1 MARYSYTALGADQAL
16 QEGVIEEIDKE
27 AVARR
32 LRLKGLK
39 PVEIKPFKER
49 KKLGLT
55 FSFDTFQRNKLTKK
69 DIAFFTKQIGLLLNA
84 GLSLDKALRVMK
96 QHSRKPAFISFT
108 ADLERK
114 LKEGKSFS
122 QALADH
128 PIFSSMYINMA
139 RAGEEG
145 GILPAMLAKVA
156 DYQATFQ
163 ELKQY
168 IISASIYP
176 LFLLTVGIVAV
187 IVLIVG
193 ILPKFEMLFEG
204 MGTQLPVHVQFLI
217 QTSKLIGNH
226 FILFILLLVSGPAG
240 LVYYLRTSE
249 GKSMYDRLA
258 MKVPLLSGFIRDLE
272 TTRIFRTLEVLVN
285 NGVHLATALKIS
297 SGVAGNEQYRDALIR
312 ATEALKEG
320 KQIGQR
326 LKNEGLLPELATDLL
341 AIGEESGK
349 VGSVCGQVAD
359 HYEQELRV
367 RIKRVIAL
375 IEPLFILII
384 AVVAGYIVM
393 SMLSVI
399 LSINDIAV

>member
-1 MARYSYTALGADQAL
+1 V
-16 QEGVIEEIDKE
+16 GVI
-27 AVARR
+27 
-32 LRLKGLK
+32 
-39 PVEIKPFKER
+39 
-49 KKLGLT
+49 
-55 FSFDTFQRNKLTKK
+55 
-69 DIAFFTKQIGLLLNA
+69 
-84 GLSLDKALRVMK
+84 
-96 QHSRKPAFISFT
+96 
-108 ADLERK
+108 
-114 LKEGKSFS
+114 
-122 QALADH
+122 
-128 PIFSSMYINMA
+128 
-139 RAGEEG
+139 
-145 GILPAMLAKVA
+145 
-156 DYQATFQ
+156 
-163 ELKQY
+163 
-168 IISASIYP
+168 
-176 LFLLTVGIVAV
+176 AV

-193 ILPKFEMLFEG
+193 ILPKFEMLFDG
-204 MGTQLPVHVQFLI
+204 MGTQLPIHVQFLI

-226 FILFILLLVSGPAG
+226 FIIFILLLVSGPAG
-240 LVYYLRTSE
+240 LIYYLRTDE
-249 GKSMYDRLA
+249 GKRQYDRVA

-297 SGVAGNEQYRDALIR
+297 SGVAGNQQYRDALNR

-326 LKNEGLLPELATDLL
+326 LKKEGLLPELATDLL

-367 RIKRVIAL
+367 RIKRIISL

>member
-1 MARYSYTALGADQAL
+1 
-16 QEGVIEEIDKE
+16 
-27 AVARR
+27 
-32 LRLKGLK
+32 
-39 PVEIKPFKER
+39 
-49 KKLGLT
+49 
-55 FSFDTFQRNKLTKK
+55 
-69 DIAFFTKQIGLLLNA
+69 
-84 GLSLDKALRVMK
+84 MK
-96 QHSRKPAFISFT
+96 QHSQKPAFISFT

-163 ELKQY
+163 ELKQF

-176 LFLLTVGIVAV
+176 LFLLTVGVIAV

-204 MGTQLPVHVQFLI
+204 MGTQLPIHVQFLI

-226 FILFILLLVSGPAG
+226 FIIFILLLASGPAG
-240 LVYYLRTSE
+240 LVYYLRTDE
-249 GKSMYDRLA
+249 GKRQYDRVA

-297 SGVAGNEQYRDALIR
+297 SGVAGNQQYRDALNR

-326 LKNEGLLPELATDLL
+326 LKNEGLLPDLATDLL

-367 RIKRVIAL
+367 RIKRIISL

-384 AVVAGYIVM
+384 AIVAGYIVM

>member
-27 AVARR
+27 SAARR

-49 KKLGLT
+49 EKIGFT
-55 FSFDTFQRNKLTKK
+55 FSFDRFQRNKLTKK
-69 DIAFFTKQIGLLLNA
+69 DIEFFTKQIGLLLNA

-96 QHSRKPAFISFT
+96 KHSQKPAFINFT

-122 QALADH
+122 QALSDH

-187 IVLIVG
+187 VVLIVG

-226 FILFILLLVSGPAG
+226 FIIFILLLVSGPAG